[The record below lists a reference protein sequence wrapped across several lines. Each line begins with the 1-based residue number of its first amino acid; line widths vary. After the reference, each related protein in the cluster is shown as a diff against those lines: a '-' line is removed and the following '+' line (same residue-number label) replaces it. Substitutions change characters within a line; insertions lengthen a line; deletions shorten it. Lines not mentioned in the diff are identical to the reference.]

1 MRARR
6 DPLRRFR
13 AGGAGCGTKHSTETL
28 RGLCQNPP
36 KSRENPPKSRKSA
49 KIAKIRQRRSAAQG
63 RAWEGK
69 LDDARVPP
77 TTAYLVMVSER
88 GDASGRWLLG
98 KPWGGACWAAAA
110 NAHTSPTT
118 SPRVRVDMTLPFTL
132 TSMVPLRTSSTRP
145 ELLPLDITT
154 VPRENDRILTCWN
167 AQSLSRPLRH
177 PNTAESL
184 AISATPFATSLCNH
198 APCPGVG
205 CWVSGRL
212 GSEERAHTQS

>member
-1 MRARR
+1 
-6 DPLRRFR
+6 
-13 AGGAGCGTKHSTETL
+13 
-28 RGLCQNPP
+28 
-36 KSRENPPKSRKSA
+36 
-49 KIAKIRQRRSAAQG
+49 
-63 RAWEGK
+63 
-69 LDDARVPP
+69 
-77 TTAYLVMVSER
+77 
-88 GDASGRWLLG
+88 
-98 KPWGGACWAAAA
+98 
-110 NAHTSPTT
+110 
-118 SPRVRVDMTLPFTL
+118 
-132 TSMVPLRTSSTRP
+132 MVPLRTSSTRP

-212 GSEERAHTQS
+212 VGGRRAAAPQGLGGLAQVARKVLHVPPDLNGACVAGVVLVRGVEVEVVERPAVPCGGAEASRGGLVQGLRGGDLGGLLCLAFPPDGLAAPSSKDTCFSRTCGFLGDWDEPLVKDCDN